1 MHAIF
6 EHTADLGIRVEAP
19 SLEQAFAEAGRGLFT
34 VIAGD
39 LGQIRT
45 TTVESFEVAGTD
57 LTWLLFDWA
66 GELHAAF
73 ELRRM
78 LFADFAVAIG
88 AAGLRATA
96 RGERY
101 DPGRHRADANQNL
114 DTATCRLQ
122 AEVRGCSRAAVH
134 DGAEYTRRRRDGSA
148 PQHNP
153 AHAVVIT
160 AALHIWTLRSYRTGR
175 RPQIAALLRQRHC
188 GLAACCVNQAG

>member
-78 LFADFAVAIG
+78 LFADFDVAIG

-101 DPGRHRADANQNL
+101 DPSRHRLAHEIKAITQHEL
-114 DTATCRLQ
+114 DLHETAVGWE
-122 AEVRGCSRAAVH
+122 A
-134 DGAEYTRRRRDGSA
+134 
-148 PQHNP
+148 
-153 AHAVVIT
+153 
-160 AALHIWTLRSYRTGR
+160 TL
-175 RPQIAALLRQRHC
+175 I
-188 GLAACCVNQAG
+188 VDI